1 MRLREANCGE
11 IRSIQPIDNKG
22 HVSYFLC
29 AAEFEKPNMSSMLI
43 AMKGR
48 IGSWL
53 EDEKAMEAK
62 YGEM

>member
-1 MRLREANCGE
+1 MRLKEANCGE
-11 IRSIQPIDNKG
+11 SRLIQSIDNKG

-62 YGEM
+62 YGEV

>member
-1 MRLREANCGE
+1 
-11 IRSIQPIDNKG
+11 
-22 HVSYFLC
+22 
-29 AAEFEKPNMSSMLI
+29 MSSMLI